1 MNNELS
7 KYKILVVE
15 DSEINLYLLKRILEE
30 EFETVLLAI
39 SANEALEVLESNK
52 VDLILMDVMM
62 GDMDGFQLTQ
72 KLKSTEEYSHIPVL
86 FLTSLDSPEDIVRG
100 FDLGGVDYITKPFNR
115 NELLR
120 RVKHQ
125 IKLVDSHAT
134 ILRQTKELQD
144 AIANRDRL
152 YAIMAHDLRTP
163 ISSLKMIFNIL
174 SMKVDAP
181 DTPESRQ
188 QYLDVLYTGNDVAE
202 QLFCMLDNFLKWTKS
217 SLGLLSLVPQEL
229 KLEKTIEGVIETL
242 LPTAKLRNITFDLQL
257 DHDVDV
263 HFDLDIMN
271 SILRNLLINAE
282 KFSRPNSTIIVQ
294 LLDEGDEVTVKVI
307 DTGIGMDKE
316 KQEMLM
322 SRFSSNDQFGN
333 TILAGKGLGL
343 WIVYYFV
350 TLNHGIFFF
359 ESEENIGSKFGFKI
373 PKKSPLKN

>member
-1 MNNELS
+1 MNIEFS
-7 KYKILVVE
+7 KYNVLVVE

-30 EFETVLLAI
+30 ELLNVFLAPD
-39 SANEALEVLESNK
+39 ANKALDILTDTR

-62 GDMDGFQLTQ
+62 GEMNGFELTE
-72 KLKSTEEYSHIPVL
+72 KLKSMDEYRHIPIL
-86 FLTSLDSPEDIVRG
+86 FLTSLDSPEDIVKG
-100 FDLGGVDYITKPFNR
+100 FDLGGVDYITKPFNK

-125 IKLVDSHAT
+125 IKLVDSYNT
-134 ILRQTKELQD
+134 ILKQKEELKE
-144 AIANRDRL
+144 AIDNRDRL

-174 SMKVDAP
+174 SMSANDEANK
-181 DTPESRQ
+181 Q

-229 KLEKTIEGVIETL
+229 KLNETIEGVIETL

-257 DHDVDV
+257 SDNVDIM
-263 HFDLDIMN
+263 FDLDIMN

-282 KFSRPNSTIIVQ
+282 KFSRPDSSIIVK
-294 LLDEGDEVTVKVI
+294 LLDSPDEVTVEII
-307 DTGIGMDKE
+307 DTGVGMNKE
-316 KQEMLM
+316 VQDRLRH
-322 SRFSSNDQFGN
+322 RFTENVDFGS
-333 TILAGKGLGL
+333 TSMAGKGLGL

-350 TLNHGIFFF
+350 TLNHGLFFF

-373 PKKSPLKN
+373 PKKSPLKK

>member
-30 EFETVLLAI
+30 EFETVLLAT